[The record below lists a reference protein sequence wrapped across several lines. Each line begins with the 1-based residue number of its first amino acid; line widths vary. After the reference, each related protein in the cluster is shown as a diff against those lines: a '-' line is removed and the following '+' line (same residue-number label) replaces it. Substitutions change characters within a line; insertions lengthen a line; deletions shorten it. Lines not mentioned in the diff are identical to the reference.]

1 MSLYVTEL
9 RILFCSLV
17 RRLLIDTQISA
28 CSCVSL
34 FELQRGHVLVKK
46 LLLNSLT
53 QLLLRLKSRDV
64 CLLLKRGF
72 VRNGCGYFRPKRVIS
87 QTFKCPSLIFSRY
100 VKTYFLILHFT
111 IFLKSC
117 LLSKDIDSSLI
128 CMSSFCMS

>member
-1 MSLYVTEL
+1 M
-9 RILFCSLV
+9 
-17 RRLLIDTQISA
+17 DTQISA

-72 VRNGCGYFRPKRVIS
+72 VRHGCGYLRPKCVS
-87 QTFKCPSLIFSRY
+87 FFDIF
-100 VKTYFLILHFT
+100 
-111 IFLKSC
+111 
-117 LLSKDIDSSLI
+117 
-128 CMSSFCMS
+128 